1 MEDSRQVK
9 RTIAQVAVHTTERRN
24 KMTEGTVIRIA
35 EAVERIARSVET
47 IAVLGIL
54 AIFFVAGIY
63 IAIVLGM
70 LKR

>member
-1 MEDSRQVK
+1 
-9 RTIAQVAVHTTERRN
+9 
-24 KMTEGTVIRIA
+24 MTEGIVIRIA

-47 IAVLGIL
+47 IAVFGIL

-63 IAIVLGM
+63 IAIVLGT